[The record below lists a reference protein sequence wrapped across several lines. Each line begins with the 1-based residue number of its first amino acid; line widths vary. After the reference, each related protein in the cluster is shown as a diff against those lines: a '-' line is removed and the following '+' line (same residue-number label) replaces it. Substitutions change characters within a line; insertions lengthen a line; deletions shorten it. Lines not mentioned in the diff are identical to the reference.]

1 MTVEGLY
8 WSEIYCYICL
18 LLIKINK
25 NQDRLLPVK
34 DGNVSIG
41 NLLSGPD
48 SRMDR
53 HGEKT
58 GVRKNAEYMFLNIL
72 FLTR

>member
-1 MTVEGLY
+1 M
-8 WSEIYCYICL
+8 
-18 LLIKINK
+18 
-25 NQDRLLPVK
+25 

-41 NLLSGPD
+41 NLLSGRD

-58 GVRKNAEYMFLNIL
+58 GVRKNAEYTFNVL
-72 FLTR
+72 FLTRYTRYLATCTHLVEHAL